1 MFAMQ
6 FVAQQMLE
14 MFTNRESDVLQ
25 LQKTSHQ

>member
-1 MFAMQ
+1 MSAMQ

-14 MFTNRESDVLQ
+14 VFTNCESDVLQ